1 VRIETSRIKRQETIL
16 VWNDRGDHKHKV
28 RKAQNSMSGGAMAPF
43 ASFRPRRRGF
53 MTRGNQG
60 KE

>member
-43 ASFRPRRRGF
+43 ASFRPG
-53 MTRGNQG
+53 GG
-60 KE
+60 AS